1 MHNEYLPF
9 FRQYLRQMY
18 SDIEAYKDESKI
30 WIHPAGISNSAG
42 NLCYHLVGNLNHF
55 IGQGLGHTGY
65 VRNREEEFGIRDVP
79 KTRLLEMI
87 TDTESMLENV
97 LPQIADFT
105 APYPSGYFPEDNS
118 IQFVINRLAAHLG
131 YHVGQVNYH
140 RRLLD
145 A

>member
-1 MHNEYLPF
+1 MQDDL
-9 FRQYLRQMY
+9 LRHFQHLLHQLKAEIAGY
-18 SDIEAYKDESKI
+18 PDEKSL
-30 WIHPAGISNSAG
+30 WQAPDGISNSAG
-42 NLCYHLVGNLNHF
+42 NLCYHLCGNLNHF